1 MKLIDKIVLNYLERK
16 AKKYAGLNPN
26 GVPGNGLVPINSIT
40 LQGFST
46 NDWVS
51 AYENNGDLYA
61 VANFLIRKAASIPWY
76 VYSKKKGTKAK
87 VALERYK
94 QLTKGIGNKGAFEQA
109 IIARKAAYDENAV
122 VDNTSLARRL
132 QRPNENQSQDKFFES
147 CFGYGV
153 LSGESNLWGNTGDAT
168 QQDIESE
175 FVELQVLPTQFV
187 SIIPDPR
194 DVYGILGYRLDIGS
208 GQNIAKENLLMAKNF
223 RPSFDASTRIHM
235 RGLSAVQVAWKTYQM
250 ADNAATSLATMLKNG
265 GAKGALTPN
274 AINGQPSPILT
285 PEQASAAKMMVNDS
299 FNGNKNAGNIG
310 VLARSYDYLS
320 FGLNAV
326 DMETMKVL
334 ELTLH
339 QWCRVLGLPTVIFD
353 TAHSA
358 DNNYQNGMR
367 DLVTN
372 TIVPMMASLRDE
384 LNRWLL
390 PRFDAEDQFIDF
402 DITALPELQRDME
415 KMINGL
421 KQAYW
426 LTEDEKRIAMN
437 YEPKGGVYDTSL
449 VPSGLTPIENVG
461 MDISVTPDP
470 NVAY

>member
-1 MKLIDKIVLNYLERK
+1 
-16 AKKYAGLNPN
+16 
-26 GVPGNGLVPINSIT
+26 
-40 LQGFST
+40 
-46 NDWVS
+46 
-51 AYENNGDLYA
+51 
-61 VANFLIRKAASIPWY
+61 
-76 VYSKKKGTKAK
+76 
-87 VALERYK
+87 
-94 QLTKGIGNKGAFEQA
+94 
-109 IIARKAAYDENAV
+109 
-122 VDNTSLARRL
+122 
-132 QRPNENQSQDKFFES
+132 
-147 CFGYGV
+147 
-153 LSGESNLWGNTGDAT
+153 
-168 QQDIESE
+168 
-175 FVELQVLPTQFV
+175 
-187 SIIPDPR
+187 
-194 DVYGILGYRLDIGS
+194 
-208 GQNIAKENLLMAKNF
+208 
-223 RPSFDASTRIHM
+223 
-235 RGLSAVQVAWKTYQM
+235 
-250 ADNAATSLATMLKNG
+250 
-265 GAKGALTPN
+265 
-274 AINGQPSPILT
+274 
-285 PEQASAAKMMVNDS
+285 
-299 FNGNKNAGNIG
+299 
-310 VLARSYDYLS
+310 
-320 FGLNAV
+320 
-326 DMETMKVL
+326 METMKVL